1 VLNKCANP
9 TCLSPFRKL
18 NQGKLFLVET
28 EAQGGSGLRRAN
40 WGGRPPRR
48 IEYYW
53 LCDGCA
59 FVLTLSYEAGQ
70 GVITVPRGEL
80 AKQVAATTG
89 QARETSASGNNRRVQ
104 GA

>member
-9 TCLSPFRKL
+9 ACLSPFRKL

-28 EAQGGSGLRRAN
+28 EAQGGSGLRRAS
-40 WGGRPPRR
+40 WGGRPSRR

-59 FVLTLSYEAGQ
+59 FVLTLSYAAGQ
-70 GVITVPRGEL
+70 GVITVPRGEP
-80 AKQVAATTG
+80 ATKVAAMTG
-89 QARETSASGNNRRVQ
+89 HVREMPASENSSGVQ